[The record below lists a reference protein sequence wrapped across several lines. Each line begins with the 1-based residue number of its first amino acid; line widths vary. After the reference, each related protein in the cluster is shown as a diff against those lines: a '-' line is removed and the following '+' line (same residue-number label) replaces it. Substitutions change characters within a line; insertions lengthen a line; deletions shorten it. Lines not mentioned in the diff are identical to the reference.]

1 MARGQT
7 DEAKIILQAGIQL
20 RQRRLQLP
28 LRHSETRFGLSDI
41 GAGQVTHLEPVA
53 GSLEVR
59 LEDSDIAAVEFDN
72 RSIPHDVHVDRDDRR
87 EDTGLCEADRK
98 SKAMNSS

>member
-1 MARGQT
+1 MR
-7 DEAKIILQAGIQL
+7 I
-20 RQRRLQLP
+20 
-28 LRHSETRFGLSDI
+28 SDWSSDVCSSDLI

-53 GSLEVR
+53 GSLEVH

-87 EDTGLCEADRK
+87 EDIGLCEAQVCPPGFDARIGGSDGVLHAAALIEGK
-98 SKAMNSS
+98 